1 LLGER
6 PTAELLVT
14 REGSYVVEAILLE
27 PVELADDELDAVAGG
42 LLNLASGNQTVGA
55 NNEEELQIVT
65 GAVTNS
71 FNG

>member
-1 LLGER
+1 M
-6 PTAELLVT
+6 
-14 REGSYVVEAILLE
+14 EAILRE

-42 LLNLASGNQTVGA
+42 LLNFAGGNQTVGI
-55 NNEEELQIVT
+55 NNEEQLQIVT

>member
-1 LLGER
+1 M
-6 PTAELLVT
+6 
-14 REGSYVVEAILLE
+14 EAILLE

>member
-1 LLGER
+1 M
-6 PTAELLVT
+6 
-14 REGSYVVEAILLE
+14 VEAILLE

-42 LLNLASGNQTVGA
+42 LLNFAAGAQNVGA
-55 NNEEELQIVT
+55 NNEEEFQIVN